1 MKIFST
7 DHKVIGK
14 QYLVFSLCM
23 FLLGGLL
30 AMLMRWQLAY
40 PGKPVPF
47 LGGLFPDNMFVGGVM
62 LPEFYSSLFTM
73 HATVMIFFAI
83 IPLLVGAF
91 GNYLVPLQIG
101 ANEMAFPKLNAW
113 SFWLLPPA
121 VLTALSGF
129 FLEGGAAQT
138 GWTAY
143 APLSVFEP
151 VGQNCWIL
159 SLLIA
164 GTSSILGAVNFLTT
178 ILNNRAPGMGFF
190 RMPLFVWSLFIT
202 ALITLAGT
210 PVLSAALLLLLS
222 DRLLHTS
229 FFIPAGGGHPLL
241 WQHLFWFYSHP
252 AVYIMILPGMG
263 MISEILAVHS
273 RKPVFGY
280 KSMVYAMLSIA
291 VLGFLVWGHHMFQ
304 SGMNPL
310 LGTTFMVST
319 LIIAVPSGIKT
330 FNWLG
335 TLWKG
340 SIRLNAPMLNALAFL
355 SMFVIGGL
363 SGVFMSSTP
372 VDMYIHDTYFI
383 VAHIHYVLFGGSM
396 FAVFAG
402 VYHWYPKITGR
413 QMSAKLALIHFAV
426 TFFAFNATFFPMHL
440 LGLGGMMRRLYDP
453 TQYAHLRHLQPLNV
467 AVTHSAFLLGLGQIP
482 FIINFFGSMVWGRK
496 AESNPWKANTL
507 EWSVSSPPP
516 EKNFEKIPE
525 VFRGAYEYSV
535 PGQTKDWLPQNEK
548 QL

>member
-7 DHKVIGK
+7 DHKVIGR
-14 QYLVFSLCM
+14 QYLITSLVM
-23 FLLGGLL
+23 FLVGGLL

-40 PGKPVPF
+40 PGKPVPV
-47 LGGLFPDNMFVGGVM
+47 LGNLFPDSMFVGGIM

-101 ANEMAFPKLNAW
+101 ANEMAFPKLNAL

-121 VLTALSGF
+121 IVIALSGF
-129 FLEGGAAQT
+129 FMEGGAAHT

-143 APLSVFEP
+143 APLSVHEP
-151 VGQNCWIL
+151 IGQDLWIVG
-159 SLLIA
+159 LLLF
-164 GTSSILGAVNFLTT
+164 GLSSILGAVNFLTT
-178 ILNNRAPGMGFF
+178 ILNMRAPGMNFF
-190 RMPLFVWSLFIT
+190 RMPLFVWSHFIT
-202 ALITLAGT
+202 SMITLVST
-210 PVLSAALLLLLS
+210 PVLAAALLLLLS
-222 DRLLHTS
+222 DRWLHTS
-229 FFIPAGGGHPLL
+229 FFLPSSGGHPLL

-263 MISEILAVHS
+263 MISEILAVHA

-280 KSMVYAMLSIA
+280 KSMVYAMLAIA
-291 VLGFLVWGHHMFQ
+291 ILGFMVWGHHMFQ

-319 LIIAVPSGIKT
+319 LVIAVPSGIKT

-340 SIRLNAPMLNALAFL
+340 SIHFTPAMLNALAFV

-402 VYHWYPKITGR
+402 IYHWYPKITGR
-413 QMSAKLALIHFAV
+413 EMNVKLAVLHFAI
-426 TFFAFNATFFPMHL
+426 TFIAFNATFFPMHL
-440 LGLGGMMRRLYDP
+440 LGLGGMMRRIYDP
-453 TQYAHLRHLQPLNV
+453 TQYAHLRALQPLNV
-467 AVTHSAFLLGLGQIP
+467 AITHSAFLLGLGQIL
-482 FIINFFGSMVWGRK
+482 FIINFFGSMIWGKK

-507 EWSVSSPPP
+507 EWVTASPPQDQ
-516 EKNFEKIPE
+516 NFQIQPE
-525 VFRGAYEYSV
+525 VFREPYEYSV
-535 PGQTKDWLPQNEK
+535 PGRAQDWMAQNQK
-548 QL
+548 